1 MHSCQK
7 TGGITSPVSR
17 GETLSKKTSP
27 SAPGSSSQRSPRWKL
42 RKNPPN
48 ADAVVQFARSYGQ
61 SPVAALIA
69 ARYLDLADVDGAIE
83 IVDTAT
89 SDLSTAELVK
99 RIHELLDELER
110 RRHEAETP
118 D

>member
-1 MHSCQK
+1 MASIRRREL
-7 TGGITSPVSR
+7 TTS
-17 GETLSKKTSP
+17 T
-27 SAPGSSSQRSPRWKL
+27 
-42 RKNPPN
+42 
-48 ADAVVQFARSYGQ
+48 
-61 SPVAALIA
+61 

-110 RRHEAETP
+110 RCHEH
-118 D
+118 

>member
-1 MHSCQK
+1 M
-7 TGGITSPVSR
+7 PEDWWDYVSR
-17 GETLSKKTSP
+17 IAGRDAIQKDISERTGIEQSTLS
-27 SAPGSSSQRSPRWKL
+27 RWKL